1 MGAFRTEILSHQS
14 LKVQF
19 GSPCSCHPGIGL
31 SSYRELLNLVVYAQ
45 SHFHKHGSFRN
56 VFVFFFGVARSKDI
70 RSEDIYK
77 MFAIITIRLY
87 YRALSEVNRI
97 VQ

>member
-1 MGAFRTEILSHQS
+1 MPSHTS
-14 LKVQF
+14 ISTAPLGMF
-19 GSPCSCHPGIGL
+19 L
-31 SSYRELLNLVVYAQ
+31 SS
-45 SHFHKHGSFRN
+45 
-56 VFVFFFGVARSKDI
+56 FFWVARSKDI

-97 VQ
+97 VQEVEEAFPIMNREYFLLLLVTE